1 MRMQHPEFFSHMRN
15 LEICGEQMQGY
26 GNLFLLRNP
35 NKRSVVMHSY
45 YDSGQ
50 RENLYNNCMDT
61 VESGGVLVSAFIS
74 KDEKMIRELAEEKG
88 ACVILIK
95 GEPFPE
101 RYKPEKHNFDKCSE
115 GRLLILAPK
124 ADWGLE
130 RFRHVCQRMNR
141 IAEAMEQG
149 SDGVREN

>member
-1 MRMQHPEFFSHMRN
+1 MCNTYQ
-15 LEICGEQMQGY
+15 
-26 GNLFLLRNP
+26 
-35 NKRSVVMHSY
+35 
-45 YDSGQ
+45 
-50 RENLYNNCMDT
+50 
-61 VESGGVLVSAFIS
+61 
-74 KDEKMIRELAEEKG
+74 
-88 ACVILIK
+88 